1 MKRYWMNK
9 ETGYT
14 TTTWGKNTPVNPE
27 KWVELTK
34 EEKDARDAELLKAWA
49 KRYNGAE

>member
-9 ETGYT
+9 ETGFT
-14 TTTWGKNTPVNPE
+14 TTTWGKNLPANPE

-34 EEKDARDAELLKAWA
+34 EEKDARDAELLKAWT
-49 KRYNGAE
+49 KGYNGAE

>member
-1 MKRYWMNK
+1 MKRNWMNK
-9 ETGYT
+9 ETGFT
-14 TTTWGKNTPVNPE
+14 TTTWGENLPANPE
-27 KWVELTK
+27 KWIEITK